1 MKLMMLIV
9 LTCRRHP
16 VNASTQYEP
25 RVFSE
30 EEADSIWQSEDIIEF
45 MNRVTPRYIG
55 EREREREEKL
65 LNYFL
70 ELNFVFNKTKSWIF
84 FLMIIFN

>member
-1 MKLMMLIV
+1 MMLKV
-9 LTCRRHP
+9 LTCRCHP

-45 MNRVTPRYIG
+45 MNKVTPRYVG
-55 EREREREEKL
+55 EREREKRRKL

-70 ELNFVFNKTKSWIF
+70 ELNFVFNKMKS
-84 FLMIIFN
+84 